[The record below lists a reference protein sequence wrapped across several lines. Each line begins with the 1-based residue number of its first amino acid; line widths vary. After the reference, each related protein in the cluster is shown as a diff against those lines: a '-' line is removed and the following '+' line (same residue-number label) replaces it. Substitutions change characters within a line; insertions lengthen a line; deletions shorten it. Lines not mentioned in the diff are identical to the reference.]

1 MIYSYKQ
8 NNHNYIFYLN
18 RDTTKH
24 HKYWILL
31 YLKQNIPKKIEEI
44 LLNLNQLHRR
54 WGRTTGLLFNI
65 FVKFISLTSINIVLQ
80 TVAGNY
86 KKYNFFLIFSAE
98 YDIIFLKIRKIA
110 MNHLDWNRELP
121 HSNKTLQN
129 RKENLSDKAAGN
141 CTNLWHKLVEV
152 FSTPCLKVKT
162 F

>member
-1 MIYSYKQ
+1 MAIKY
-8 NNHNYIFYLN
+8 H
-18 RDTTKH
+18 KH
-24 HKYWILL
+24 WILL
-31 YLKQNIPKKIEEI
+31 YLNQIILKKMEEK

-86 KKYNFFLIFSAE
+86 KKYNFFLDFFNRIWYNIFEDKGKCNESFRLKSRTISFKQ
-98 YDIIFLKIRKIA
+98 DIAKQKIKLI
-110 MNHLDWNRELP
+110 W
-121 HSNKTLQN
+121 KV
-129 RKENLSDKAAGN
+129 AGN
-141 CTNLWHKLVEV
+141 CTNLLHELVEV

>member
-86 KKYNFFLIFSAE
+86 KKYNFFLDFFSRIWYNIFE
-98 YDIIFLKIRKIA
+98 D
-110 MNHLDWNRELP
+110 
-121 HSNKTLQN
+121 
-129 RKENLSDKAAGN
+129 KENCNESFRLKSRIASFKQDIAKQKRKLIWQSIQQLHESLAWAGRGVQYA
-141 CTNLWHKLVEV
+141 L
-152 FSTPCLKVKT
+152 P
-162 F
+162 